1 MKNPKLMKR
10 KELIAEVER
19 LRTGV
24 KPTSEEQY
32 IDKADALGLSVLRV
46 RYRLMK
52 VALREKITKDDPIF
66 HNILMEQRVTK
77 D

>member
-19 LRTGV
+19 LRTGA

-52 VALREKITKDDPIF
+52 VALREKIAKDDPIF

>member
-19 LRTGV
+19 LRTGA
-24 KPTSEEQY
+24 KPISEEQY
-32 IDKADALGLSVLRV
+32 VDKADALGLSVLRV

-52 VALREKITKDDPIF
+52 VALREKIAKDDPIF